1 MLDALAVI
9 RKVVEEHHGIRGNMK
24 LAGESVND
32 LEAIFSLQKAEASWS
47 LASTDMLS
55 EKQNKMQQTL
65 SLLEEGLKNHFAFEE
80 KTLPPL
86 LGELL
91 MRALILDHTEIAR
104 EIGKVKS
111 IAVDTQLDEFSREEL
126 LSQKSRI
133 WQAIDRLYQTV
144 EEHATREEVILKMV
158 KKAVETPLV

>member
-1 MLDALAVI
+1 MLDALAII
-9 RKVVEEHHGIRGNMK
+9 RKVVEEHHSIRRNMK

-32 LEAIFSLQKAEASWS
+32 LEAIFSLQKAQASWT

-55 EKQNKMQQTL
+55 EKLNKMQQTV

-80 KTLPPL
+80 KALPPL

-91 MRALILDHTEIAR
+91 MRALILDHAEIAR
-104 EIGKVKS
+104 EISKVKS
-111 IAVDTQLDEFSREEL
+111 IAVDTRLGELSREEL

-133 WQAIDRLYQTV
+133 RQATDRLHQTV
-144 EEHATREEVILKMV
+144 EEHATREEVILNMA